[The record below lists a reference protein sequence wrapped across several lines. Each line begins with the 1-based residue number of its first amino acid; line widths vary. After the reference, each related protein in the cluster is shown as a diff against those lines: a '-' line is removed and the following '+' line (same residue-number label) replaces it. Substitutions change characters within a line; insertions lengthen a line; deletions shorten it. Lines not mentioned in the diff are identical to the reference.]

1 MVSRGPHQYDHP
13 VLRDQRLEWLI
24 DRLPRHLQSGVR
36 WARRPSSRWVRV
48 PAGFFLIGASALGF
62 LPVFGFWMLPL
73 GLLLL
78 AEDFPPARWA
88 AVRLLDWIERRWPQL
103 FRGTSQ

>member
-1 MVSRGPHQYDHP
+1 MASRSPHQYDHLA
-13 VLRDQRLEWLI
+13 LRDQRLERLI
-24 DRLPRHLQSGVR
+24 DRLPGRLQSAVR
-36 WARRPSSRWVRV
+36 WARRPSSRWVRA
-48 PAGFFLIGASALGF
+48 PAGLFLIGAGVLGA
-62 LPVFGFWMLPL
+62 LPVLGFWMLPL

-103 FRGTSQ
+103 FRGTSH